1 MPSLARPL
9 PPPTPRGS
17 CGLELGADRTQGL
30 PWQAHC
36 STFPVAAGSSQ
47 SRAEPE
53 PPAEK
58 VGRSPVLGAQ
68 RDGEAYMLQRPGLWV
83 EIEVLQESGRG
94 ILEGSLEKVRLKG
107 LYWRNRESK

>member
-1 MPSLARPL
+1 MAGTLQHLPS
-9 PPPTPRGS
+9 G
-17 CGLELGADRTQGL
+17 
-30 PWQAHC
+30 H
-36 STFPVAAGSSQ
+36 VAAGSSQ

-53 PPAEK
+53 PPAKK